1 VTAIDYS
8 SPYETQSLQA
18 RPAERG
24 EMERMSCPVL
34 WMYER
39 GQAVALWK
47 SSGLISL
54 VPDSFPGEQ
63 VVLLRRQSAR

>member
-1 VTAIDYS
+1 
-8 SPYETQSLQA
+8 
-18 RPAERG
+18 
-24 EMERMSCPVL
+24 MERMSCPVL

-54 VPDSFPGEQ
+54 VPESFPGEQ
-63 VVLLRRQSAR
+63 VVLLRMQPTR

>member
-1 VTAIDYS
+1 MTAIACS
-8 SPYETQSLQA
+8 SPYETQSFQT

-54 VPDSFPGEQ
+54 VPESFPGEQ
-63 VVLLRRQSAR
+63 VILLRKLSAR